1 MIKKLILSLGLFATL
16 SFGATMEESS
26 KMALDILEKLANN
39 GNVEVQNKL
48 GLMYTNGDGV
58 KQDDKKAKEWFSKAC
73 DGGLQNACDNY
84 KKLNEQGIDYMLFLP
99 IAVVIIIIL
108 IFFCYKYFS
117 KSSIKED
124 YFSKKAYIES
134 SISILISVFVTYSIY
149 LISINK
155 GLNLENISQRNIFAE
170 LIISSIFMILSA
182 LMIIYLTIRKAKI
195 EREYTNNSIK
205 TTEKVDEKGK
215 K

>member
-48 GLMYTNGDGV
+48 GLMYTNGEGV
-58 KQDDKKAKEWFSKAC
+58 RQDKKIAKEWFLRAC

-84 KKLNEQGIDYMLFLP
+84 KKLNEQGIDYILLLP
-99 IAVVIIIIL
+99 IVVVIIIL

-124 YFSKKAYIES
+124 YFSEKAYIES

-149 LISINK
+149 LISIK

-182 LMIIYLTIRKAKI
+182 LMIIYLTTRKAKI

-205 TTEKVDEKGK
+205 TTEKVDEKGEK
-215 K
+215 